1 MGKKVPPAAA
11 GTGGAHHPAAAPSA
25 RKVTT
30 QVSMDTA
37 AVTKARSKDI
47 KQGESGFYTHV
58 ESNFPHEMM
67 IYSRVHEIVLMQ

>member
-11 GTGGAHHPAAAPSA
+11 ATGGAHHPAAAPSA

-47 KQGESGFYTHV
+47 KQGESGFA
-58 ESNFPHEMM
+58 SLQF
-67 IYSRVHEIVLMQ
+67 